1 MENQIENQND
11 NQIEN
16 QNEKNL
22 INQNEKNYCLR
33 LFKEQIDLIN
43 QLPEGERE
51 KVLYIAVVNAFQTI
65 EQNNKKSNENQ
76 FDNQIE
82 NQNENAYISVS
93 VSVSYYLN
101 QLSNSLHILSK
112 SVLNLLKKT
121 LEVKEFSSNLGG
133 KRPGAGRKKQEEQQE
148 PINPHIPEN
157 LNPINKK
164 IDPFTNPIIDKCFEI
179 YKQECPNLLKLGFE
193 PRNKEIREEVSTFL
207 GEIDADIGYF
217 TQLCQKANSL
227 KQIVNKTIDF
237 KMLIKNHIGI
247 YNGKYKDNDTFDVA
261 AYLKGK
267 QNDAG

>member
-1 MENQIENQND
+1 MKNQIENQND

-16 QNEKNL
+16 QIEKNL

-65 EQNNKKSNENQ
+65 EQNNKKSNKNQ

-133 KRPGAGRKKQEEQQE
+133 KRPGAGRKKQEQE
-148 PINPHIPEN
+148 PVNPHIPEN
-157 LNPINKK
+157 QEPIKK
-164 IDPFTNPIIDKCFEI
+164 KTDPFTNPLIDKCFEI
-179 YKQECPNLLKLGFE
+179 YKKECPDLLKLGFE
-193 PRNKEIREEVSTFL
+193 PRNREIREDVATFL

-247 YNGKYKDNDTFDVA
+247 YNGKYKDNSTFD
-261 AYLKGK
+261 YNEWLKEQK
-267 QNDAG
+267 QNESR